1 MTKSKLKP
9 RKLAFIATP
18 LVLLSLAFLSF
29 NNVEATTEGQ
39 DKSTETQQQKL
50 VEVIKVDHESVT
62 IWNSFSGR
70 LSAVESSIIKPQVS
84 GRITGIHFED
94 GQMVNEGDLI
104 LEIDTRPY
112 KASVE
117 EAQATLASAK
127 SEDALATRELERAEK
142 LLQEE
147 AIAQRVYDER
157 LNTAKQ
163 AKNKVLAAQANL
175 THAEI
180 NLDYAMVK
188 APISGKISRPEL
200 TKGNLVQ
207 AGPNA
212 PVLTTIVSNH
222 KVYAEFE
229 VDENTYLNHVHAKAT
244 NKEAIQSIP
253 VKLTVGS
260 GDIEYLGYIHSF
272 DNQINT
278 ATGTIRARAIIGNT
292 DGLLLPGMYA
302 NIQMANPDEMKTLIV
317 PQSAIGTDQDRKF
330 VYIVDDQNIVQ
341 YKQVKLG
348 EKTEKGISIVSGLM
362 GGERIIVKNIR
373 KFKSGEKIQ
382 NPTPLNN

>member
-9 RKLAFIATP
+9 RKLAFITTP

-39 DKSTETQQQKL
+39 DKSTEHQEQKL

-117 EAQATLASAK
+117 EAQATLASAR

-253 VKLTVGS
+253 VKLTVGA

-278 ATGTIRARAIIGNT
+278 ATGTIRARAIIDNT

-362 GGERIIVKNIR
+362 GGERIIVKDIR

-382 NPTPLNN
+382 NTTPIK

>member
-39 DKSTETQQQKL
+39 DKSTETHQQKL

-207 AGPNA
+207 AGPN
-212 PVLTTIVSNH
+212 
-222 KVYAEFE
+222 
-229 VDENTYLNHVHAKAT
+229 
-244 NKEAIQSIP
+244 
-253 VKLTVGS
+253 
-260 GDIEYLGYIHSF
+260 
-272 DNQINT
+272 
-278 ATGTIRARAIIGNT
+278 
-292 DGLLLPGMYA
+292 
-302 NIQMANPDEMKTLIV
+302 NPCSRLA
-317 PQSAIGTDQDRKF
+317 S
-330 VYIVDDQNIVQ
+330 
-341 YKQVKLG
+341 
-348 EKTEKGISIVSGLM
+348 
-362 GGERIIVKNIR
+362 
-373 KFKSGEKIQ
+373 
-382 NPTPLNN
+382 

>member
-39 DKSTETQQQKL
+39 GKSTETQQQKL

-104 LEIDTRPY
+104 LEIDIRPY

-253 VKLTVGS
+253 VKLTVGA

-278 ATGTIRARAIIGNT
+278 ATGTIRARAIIDNT

-362 GGERIIVKNIR
+362 GGERIIVKDIR

-382 NPTPLNN
+382 NTTPIK

>member
-1 MTKSKLKP
+1 MTKPKLKP

-39 DKSTETQQQKL
+39 DKSTETHQQKL

-278 ATGTIRARAIIGNT
+278 ATGTIRARAIIDNT

-317 PQSAIGTDQDRKF
+317 PQSSIGTDQDRKF

-362 GGERIIVKNIR
+362 GGERIIVKDIR

-382 NPTPLNN
+382 NTTPIK